1 VYQLCY
7 VLETVRQKQN
17 ISDKGLRWLC

>member
-1 VYQLCY
+1 VF

-17 ISDKGLRWLC
+17 MSGKGLRRLC